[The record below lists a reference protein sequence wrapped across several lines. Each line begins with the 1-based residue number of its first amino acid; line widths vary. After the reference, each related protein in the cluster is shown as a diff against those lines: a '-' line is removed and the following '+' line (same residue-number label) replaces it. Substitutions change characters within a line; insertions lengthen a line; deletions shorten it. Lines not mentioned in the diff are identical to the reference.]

1 MHNKQEDCICDIQN
15 PLKDNSLMQHINTLV
30 ISGTRKVL
38 GNKKREDKVTNFGRD
53 TGSGRKYFEAC
64 INSHMMEVK
73 CLQKRMFMEL

>member
-1 MHNKQEDCICDIQN
+1 
-15 PLKDNSLMQHINTLV
+15 MQHINTLV